1 MKLLKKVSYYLAA
14 ILCMGIVTVAAN
26 ELHPD
31 AYATV
36 DCSTEY
42 HDSAKI
48 AKCGSCKVQFSN
60 DSDVRDCVDGTNQS
74 GTGDLYTDLRTII
87 NWVTM
92 IVGILA
98 VIMIIYG
105 GVMMMISMGDPG
117 RNKKAR
123 DTILYGIIGLIIV
136 LLAYAIVNFILNIL
150 Q

>member
-1 MKLLKKVSYYLAA
+1 MKALKKISYYLAA
-14 ILCMGIVTVAAN
+14 ILCMGVVAIAAN

-31 AYATV
+31 AYAAYSV
-36 DCSTEY
+36 DCSKET
-42 HDSAKI
+42 SPARV
-48 AKCGSCKVQFSN
+48 AKCGTCRTQAGTKAEYDDCMADKN
-60 DSDVRDCVDGTNQS
+60 DKNDLYGDVR
-74 GTGDLYTDLRTII
+74 TIV

-105 GVMMMISMGDPG
+105 GFTMMISMGDPG

-136 LLAYAIVNFILNIL
+136 LLAFAIVNFVLGILG
-150 Q
+150 